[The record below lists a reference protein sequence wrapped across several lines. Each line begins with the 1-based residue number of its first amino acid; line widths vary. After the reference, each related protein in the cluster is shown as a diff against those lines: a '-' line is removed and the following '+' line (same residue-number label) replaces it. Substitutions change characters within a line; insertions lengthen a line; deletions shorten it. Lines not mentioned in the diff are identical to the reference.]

1 MNKNARKHKIIAGL
15 SVATLWLSLSL
26 SAAANSPNAVI
37 QEAADL
43 LDQKLT
49 GRQEELAS
57 DKDALY
63 ALVDEILLP
72 RFDRRYAAQLVL
84 GKHWRTATD
93 EQKEKFVNAF
103 YTVLLQTY
111 ADGVLEFD
119 SSRIEIL
126 EYRGD
131 INKPRTVVKTIVRL
145 DDGTKVPV
153 NYGLVNRDSTWLV
166 FDVVIEGISY
176 VRNYRTE
183 MNSEVASTSVD
194 AVIERLESEV
204 ESAKTE

>member
-1 MNKNARKHKIIAGL
+1 MIRIMQHILPAGRMAVALLLVL
-15 SVATLWLSLSL
+15 SYT
-26 SAAANSPNAVI
+26 AAAASPNAVI

-43 LDQKLT
+43 LDQNLT
-49 GRQEELAS
+49 DRRDELAG
-57 DKDALY
+57 DRDALY
-63 ALVDEILLP
+63 ALVDDILLP
-72 RFDRRYAAQLVL
+72 RFDRRYAARLVL

-93 EQKEKFVNAF
+93 EQKDQFVDAF

-126 EYRGD
+126 DFRGD
-131 INKPRTVVKTIVRL
+131 LNKPRVVVKTIVQL

-153 NYGLVNRDSTWLV
+153 NYGLVNRNSSWLV

-176 VRNYRTE
+176 IRNYRTE
-183 MNSEVASTSVD
+183 MNSEIAATSLD
-194 AVIERLESEV
+194 AVILRLQSKLTNP
-204 ESAKTE
+204 ATE

>member
-183 MNSEVASTSVD
+183 MNSEVASSSVD

>member
-1 MNKNARKHKIIAGL
+1 MARVNKIILRLPMAAL
-15 SVATLWLSLSL
+15 LLTLSL
-26 SAAANSPNAVI
+26 AAAAKSPNDVI

-43 LDQKLT
+43 LDEKLT
-49 GRQEELAS
+49 GRQDELAN
-57 DKDALY
+57 DKEALY

-93 EQKEKFVNAF
+93 EQKDKFVEAY

-153 NYGLVNRDSTWLV
+153 NYGMVNRDSSWLV

-183 MNSEVASTSVD
+183 INSEVASSSVD
-194 AVIERLESEV
+194 AVIERLESDV
-204 ESAKTE
+204 ASANSE